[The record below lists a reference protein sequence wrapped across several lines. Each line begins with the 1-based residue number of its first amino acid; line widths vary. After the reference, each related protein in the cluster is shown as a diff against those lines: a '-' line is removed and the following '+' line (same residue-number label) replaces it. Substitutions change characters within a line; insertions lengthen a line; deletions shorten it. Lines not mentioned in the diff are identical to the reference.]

1 MSVTWVTS
9 DVREAPRATIVAK
22 SLLRSEPLNE
32 RYGLFATFEWQAPDF
47 YG

>member
-1 MSVTWVTS
+1 VAGLRAGTQYDRRWVSVG
-9 DVREAPRATIVAK
+9 EK